1 MGLEFWHFQ
10 IVLGTKVKIFRILA
24 KQNFK
29 YKIPRKNQEKENFKK
44 RKSQRREKK
53 PNFCKIS
60 SLSKNTRIGGT
71 SAPLAYIQ
79 LWCLVN

>member
-10 IVLGTKVKIFRILA
+10 IVFGTKVKMFRILA

-29 YKIPRKNQEKENFKK
+29 YKIPRKKQEKEHFKK
-44 RKSQRREKK
+44 YKSQRREKK

-60 SLSKNTRIGGT
+60 SLSKNTRKGGT

-79 LWCLVN
+79 L

>member
-10 IVLGTKVKIFRILA
+10 IVFGTKVKMFRILA

-29 YKIPRKNQEKENFKK
+29 YKIPRKKQEKENFKK
-44 RKSQRREKK
+44 YKSQRREKK

-60 SLSKNTRIGGT
+60 SLSKNTRKGGT

-79 LWCLVN
+79 L

>member
-10 IVLGTKVKIFRILA
+10 IVFGTKAKMFRILA
-24 KQNFK
+24 
-29 YKIPRKNQEKENFKK
+29 
-44 RKSQRREKK
+44 

-60 SLSKNTRIGGT
+60 SLSKNTRKGGT

-79 LWCLVN
+79 L